1 MPRLIHGHYQS
12 TAGNADYEYDAIWRE
27 LPAGLTWNATVR
39 TTQPLPLTLFPGGT
53 MRGSSSLP
61 GEAVVRLAIGKA
73 IDWCVSGTERRVSV
87 R

>member
-1 MPRLIHGHYQS
+1 MPALIHGHYQS
-12 TAGNADYEYDAIWRE
+12 ARDEVEYEYDAIWTE

-39 TTQPLPLTLFPGGT
+39 STRPLGIALFPLGT

-61 GEAVVRLAIGKA
+61 GEAIVRLAVCRA
-73 IDWCVSGTERRVSV
+73 IDWRVNGIERRASV